1 MLDGCKRCFGHTL
14 HWEVPRQEFAD
25 ITLLVTI
32 DDSFGGGCHP
42 SMRVNVIEFA
52 GLDERCDGC
61 PVFGVTTRLL
71 LQLLWLDAR
80 EDFGVSH
87 KVCEEDVPLLL

>member
-1 MLDGCKRCFGHTL
+1 
-14 HWEVPRQEFAD
+14 
-25 ITLLVTI
+25 
-32 DDSFGGGCHP
+32 
-42 SMRVNVIEFA
+42 MRVNVIEFA